1 MGSIQIGSRALMTNS
16 QVNPRAPGQRQAQS
30 LNPSASHDDDV
41 IGAGAQ
47 ADAGGHPKRF
57 INAKRI

>member
-30 LNPSASHDDDV
+30 LYPSARHDGAV
-41 IGAGAQ
+41 IGAGAE
-47 ADAGGHPKRF
+47 ADAGGHSKRF
-57 INAKRI
+57 YKR